1 MTTLAILR
9 TPDEVRRA
17 VLQARREGRRIG
29 FVPTMG
35 ALHAGHARL
44 IELARQECGFVVVS
58 IFVNPAQ
65 FGPNEDFSKYPRSFE
80 ADCELSERSGAEAVF
95 APEAAIIYPPGYR
108 TFVEVQGLQDVLCGA
123 SRPGH
128 FRGVCTVVLK
138 LFNIVQPD
146 AAYFGQKDAQ
156 QLLIIRRMVRDLN
169 LPIEIRAVETV
180 REFDGLALSSRNRY
194 LTPEERKQAET
205 IYRSLE
211 HARQLIE
218 SGERDTAT
226 IEAAIRARIEQVPTF
241 RVDYVRAVGLDTLE
255 PAKSLSGPTLIA
267 VAAFLGK
274 ARLIDNIQLNVS
286 PRSRDASRQNQI

>member
-194 LTPEERKQAET
+194 LTPEERQQAAT